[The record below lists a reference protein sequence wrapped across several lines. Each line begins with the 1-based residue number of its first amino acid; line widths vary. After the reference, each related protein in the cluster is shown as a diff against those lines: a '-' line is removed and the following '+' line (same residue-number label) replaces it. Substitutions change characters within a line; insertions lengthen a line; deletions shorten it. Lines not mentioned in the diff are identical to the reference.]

1 MESGGGREAIRPV
14 TAEEEAMKR
23 NTDCVYF
30 LASPLTCKK
39 GSDCEYRHSEGAR
52 INPRDC
58 WYWLNGNCLNP
69 KCSFR
74 HPPLDSLFAK
84 PMPTSGSVPPPQT
97 APLTRAPSA
106 HSLSNNINK
115 QSVPC
120 HYFQWGQC
128 LKGERCPYMHGPQAS
143 VALVSQQSAKASKLL
158 PEPPQTSKKDRLQNA
173 TMQQNVTEL
182 NLDKP
187 KTIVNMQIEMPSATT
202 KLVTK
207 AENAANAELSE
218 NKRLSF
224 CPLDDEP
231 PAAPQNVITTSSG
244 HTLSNPWSHQIQ
256 ATNEQPENGRD
267 TDEFSREY
275 SPGFDV
281 LVEDDIKDPDY
292 FHNEDDFRMASAHG
306 GQNLEPEDDY
316 DYHHSD
322 YELIT
327 KTGRDRSN
335 DRGKYD
341 NYEQTCG
348 RHGWEPKTSE
358 RFLDKPPSHG
368 RVMLDRE
375 AKLDEM
381 DGSDL
386 RHRLLKQRRPNGS
399 RSTDSRDGHGEHS
412 RRNED
417 NVQEKDYGHH
427 FRDRRQFPPKNSL
440 STRLQ
445 GRIAFP
451 RRSLTDR
458 ASNLLLE
465 KERGRGLQGR
475 LSPVRRINSQVRHP
489 ERIRQQPTEE
499 FGIDSRSI
507 RNRPCRRGD
516 ANSLDFAGPKSLAEL
531 KGAKI
536 NDSSQEQS
544 IISSS
549 VNTKLIK
556 AKPGKVEGLQESD
569 NSPALEDPMQL
580 RSILKRKREMTYA
593 DNEISTSQYDNNQ
606 GGGESAINESV
617 SAAMLSLQSVHPG
630 EAGREGNHTIGS
642 HKVQDVGAVDGVITT
657 EDGELTYDDIQ
668 SSTKADAVETEDG
681 MGLENVEEE
690 ELENYCQRDGGFD
703 YESGDFKANNDENAF
718 QGDEEE
724 LDDEDDFARKVSVML
739 S

>member
-1 MESGGGREAIRPV
+1 
-14 TAEEEAMKR
+14 
-23 NTDCVYF
+23 
-30 LASPLTCKK
+30 
-39 GSDCEYRHSEGAR
+39 
-52 INPRDC
+52 
-58 WYWLNGNCLNP
+58 
-69 KCSFR
+69 
-74 HPPLDSLFAK
+74 
-84 PMPTSGSVPPPQT
+84 MPTSGSVPPPQT
-97 APLTRAPSA
+97 TPLTRAPPA

-143 VALVSQQSAKASKLL
+143 VALVSQQAANASKLL

-187 KTIVNMQIEMPSATT
+187 KTMVNMQIEMPSATT
-202 KLVTK
+202 KLFTK
-207 AENAANAELSE
+207 VENAPNAELSE
-218 NKRLSF
+218 NKRLPF
-224 CPLDDEP
+224 CPLDDEL
-231 PAAPQNVITTSSG
+231 PAAPQNVITTGGG
-244 HTLSNPWSHQIQ
+244 HTLSKPWSHQIQ

-292 FHNEDDFRMASAHG
+292 FHNEDDFRMVSAHG
-306 GQNLEPEDDY
+306 GQNLEPEEDY

-327 KTGRDRSN
+327 NTGRDRSVV
-335 DRGKYD
+335 RGKYD
-341 NYEQTCG
+341 NYEQTRV
-348 RHGWEPKTSE
+348 RHGREPKTSE

-368 RVMLDRE
+368 REVLDRE

-386 RHRLLKQRRPNGS
+386 RHRLLKQRRLNGS
-399 RSTDSRDGHGEHS
+399 RSTDSRDGH
-412 RRNED
+412 
-417 NVQEKDYGHH
+417 
-427 FRDRRQFPPKNSL
+427 
-440 STRLQ
+440 
-445 GRIAFP
+445 
-451 RRSLTDR
+451 
-458 ASNLLLE
+458 
-465 KERGRGLQGR
+465 
-475 LSPVRRINSQVRHP
+475 
-489 ERIRQQPTEE
+489 
-499 FGIDSRSI
+499 
-507 RNRPCRRGD
+507 
-516 ANSLDFAGPKSLAEL
+516 
-531 KGAKI
+531 
-536 NDSSQEQS
+536 
-544 IISSS
+544 
-549 VNTKLIK
+549 
-556 AKPGKVEGLQESD
+556 VE
-569 NSPALEDPMQL
+569 A
-580 RSILKRKREMTYA
+580 R
-593 DNEISTSQYDNNQ
+593 
-606 GGGESAINESV
+606 
-617 SAAMLSLQSVHPG
+617 
-630 EAGREGNHTIGS
+630 REGNHTIGS

-657 EDGELTYDDIQ
+657 EDGELKYDDIQ